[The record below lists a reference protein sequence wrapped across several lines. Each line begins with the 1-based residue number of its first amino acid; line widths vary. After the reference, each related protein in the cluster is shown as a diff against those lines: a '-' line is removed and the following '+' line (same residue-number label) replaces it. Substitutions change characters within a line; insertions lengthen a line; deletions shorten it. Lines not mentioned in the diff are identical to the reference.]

1 MQNERFLKSSCEV
14 EKLALD
20 DELATIKQIRKIYIN
35 LKKNSYLSSFC
46 LDEADLAEL
55 RARTVS
61 NDLDPSQFFR
71 NELAQAI
78 SEIRNDYE
86 AVVDNQ
92 RSDMQS
98 RYSLLYNELIIRQQ
112 RPESNP
118 VYNEQQRRQ
127 EERFRSEIL
136 QTQNQNGYIKAKNQ
150 DMSNRIEELKR
161 KLNSLREESGVSQA
175 RTAKELEEAKRRVDQ
190 ANRDFNEVTNLKTSL
205 EKEIGTYRELL
216 EST

>member
-1 MQNERFLKSSCEV
+1 
-14 EKLALD
+14 
-20 DELATIKQIRKIYIN
+20 
-35 LKKNSYLSSFC
+35 LSSFF

-78 SEIRNDYE
+78 REVRNDYE
-86 AVVDNQ
+86 TVVDNQ
-92 RSDMQS
+92 RSDLQS
-98 RYSLLYNELIIRQQ
+98 RYSLLYNEIIIRQQ
-112 RPESNP
+112 RPEANP

-161 KLNSLREESGVSQA
+161 KLKSFHDESGLSQA
-175 RTAKELEEAKRRVDQ
+175 KTAKELDEAKRRVDQ

-216 EST
+216 ESM